1 MFFFHFFHIIN
12 LVIFRGKKAK
22 LEKNTLEI
30 IFQNF
35 PNFFVGKLPN
45 FAKEKH
51 KTLVRTRRVD
61 F

>member
-1 MFFFHFFHIIN
+1 
-12 LVIFRGKKAK
+12 VIFRGKKAK